1 MWIDAYVSGRRYGGY
16 PKEDFKVKVT
26 RENGDVSVTFEDL
39 SGSTE
44 GSFRVTSSVAR
55 VLAHALIEASDGH
68 YDEDFKAIAVR
79 NNVALTEQA
88 IAFNDKI
95 LEPIDSLWLSKD
107 TCTILKKAKIER
119 VIDLVTMTEDELLE
133 VPKLSA
139 KGVKEIKEKLDGEN
153 LPLGF
158 RFGAAE

>member
-1 MWIDAYVSGRRYGGY
+1 MWIDAYVGGRRYGGY
-16 PKEDFKVKVT
+16 PEDDFKVKVT
-26 RENGDVSVTFEDL
+26 REGRDVSVIFEDL
-39 SGSTE
+39 NGSTE

-68 YDEDFKAIAVR
+68 YDDDPKAITVR

-107 TCTILKKAKIER
+107 TGAILKKAKVER
-119 VIDLVTMTEDELLE
+119 IIDLVTKTEDELLE

-139 KGVKEIKEKLDGEN
+139 NGVKEIKEKLEGEN
-153 LPLGF
+153 LALGF
-158 RFGAAE
+158 RFGATE